1 MTIVCVTTT
10 CVCVC
15 VCACMRVRV
24 CVCVC
29 VDCCVREVSRI
40 YTNDD
45 SVCNEHVC
53 VCVCVCGCVCVCVGG
68 CGCACVSSDVWLGF
82 AVTLA
87 CVVSLVSQ
95 LEMCAPSWSP
105 WYTRLSD
112 LRGWLFMTSLC
123 PGAAK
128 VVSSQ
133 PLRISSHRHAPRVN
147 QRLTMC
153 DAKSLWGCRR
163 CTMNCITSC
172 RTQTVKEPLRGSA
185 GVRGTPRARMRVTN
199 LLYMEQQGCTDV
211 ASTFWV
217 AGVRRGTG
225 RLVVSVRRC

>member
-1 MTIVCVTTT
+1 LLVIPSN
-10 CVCVC
+10 
-15 VCACMRVRV
+15 R
-24 CVCVC
+24 
-29 VDCCVREVSRI
+29 
-40 YTNDD
+40 TNVGRLPGCLPCSSARGR
-45 SVCNEHVC
+45 SVLPARPEDN
-53 VCVCVCGCVCVCVGG
+53 
-68 CGCACVSSDVWLGF
+68 F
-82 AVTLA
+82 
-87 CVVSLVSQ
+87 SQ

-133 PLRISSHRHAPRVN
+133 PSRTRSDRHAPRVN

-153 DAKSLWGCRR
+153 GAKSRRGCRR

-172 RTQTVKEPLRGSA
+172 RTQTAKEPRRGIA
-185 GVRGTPRARMRVTN
+185 GVRGTPLARMRATN
-199 LLYMEQQGCTDV
+199 LLYVEQQGCTDV